1 MKSATLALAIA
12 ALLGGSHAQVTLRST
27 TAFVTAAG
35 SHVTAELEVSGHL
48 ATMVREIASTA
59 SSRATAKDTYDTNV
73 QSLFTATS
81 GTVRVL
87 FDGVYG
93 TDFGTDFVDG
103 MLTAAEGADVSEEA
117 KDELFE
123 KTMMDMVTMHLVLDK
138 INSNNDR
145 DKWDEAAAYYVG
157 DTGGFSTYDRANKR
171 AAPTDFGTTVSS
183 GDAAI
188 NKAIIDALNEE
199 DGDEAKI
206 IELFQVLYL
215 QNVVKYAYEIDEYHH
230 ENDFAKLS
238 EVVGEGLAFWRVLK
252 PWLVTRDT
260 VGEEHAATL
269 DGMFDY
275 ANIPSNGKHT
285 VQGARHWNYCRAK
298 FIADAHMAT
307 LLTLPPDVTLGTY
320 APFAADDFTCDLAIP
335 TGFESGEYTV
345 GGATYTFTNDVGASL
360 QFSEAIADTKLMLAR
375 GDSMTNVQA
384 TYEEYGLRGLA
395 DMTRIGAEWTL
406 FTGSSGHGSTTW
418 ISDLFDRA
426 AVSPNAY
433 VPKRSAQNEIIEKTL
448 MDALAVQCILDD
460 LAHAAETD
468 AHTLDQKRAFIDHA
482 AAKFL
487 GTRNARTSTVF
498 ERGNKRGLNYGTASD
513 GINSVASMAILNALK
528 TAKGI
533 TGNFAADDTARA
545 AQIAIITK
553 QLKVIYAQ
561 ATLRYAKLVGDDLA
575 ANTAFEEH
583 QAEGMAFFN
592 VIFPWV
598 KGAASTAIVEVVGNI
613 FDVEVAPES
622 YVDFAYCKTKVAMNA
637 FLGSDA
643 SLMGTLEDV
652 TADGTTCATV
662 LPSGATGIETDTAT
676 YVPMGD
682 VGASLSFSIAVMK
695 MLDELDEPPYTN
707 VVSLFRRTGVAGA
720 GEEARVGEP
729 VYDLFKAYFGDEEWM
744 TTYVEAAADDA
755 LTPTTE
761 SAARTEM
768 IEKTIWDAVAT
779 QLILSD
785 LWRGAQGDTDAHDR
799 HWDHGAAKYLGTD
812 DERAVTVYKRAEKR
826 AANFG
831 TTTNNAAGDPE
842 ANVNYAVI
850 AALTA
855 GKTAASATLR
865 FAEYEK
871 VKHQILVIYSQCVLR
886 YANYLDAAFL
896 DRTEYAEHQAEG
908 QAFWR
913 VIAPFVKAVNANGA
927 TFLTGIFD
935 LSREV
940 SEHTHY
946 CRAYDI
952 LSDLSVTTAEIGT
965 LEDIRNP
972 SCDGVE
978 VPEDATE
985 YLAATP
991 SSSDAEKTVA
1001 VSVGVVV
1008 SLALA
1013 LVM

>member
-27 TAFVTAAG
+27 TAFETDAG
-35 SHVTAELEVSGHL
+35 SDVTAELEVSGHL
-48 ATMVREIASTA
+48 ATMETEIASTA
-59 SSRATAKDTYDTNV
+59 SSRATAKNTYTTNV

-81 GTVRVL
+81 GTVRDL

-93 TDFGTDFVDG
+93 TDFGTDFVGG

-138 INSNNDR
+138 INGNTDQ

-157 DTGGFSTYDRANKR
+157 NTGGFSTYNRANKR
-171 AAPTDFGTTVSS
+171 AAATDFGTTVSS

-188 NKAIIDALNEE
+188 NKAIIDALNNKA

-230 ENDFAKLS
+230 ENDFANLS

-252 PWLVTRDT
+252 PWLETRDT
-260 VGEEHAATL
+260 VGAATL

-275 ANIPSNGKHT
+275 LNIPSNGKHT

-307 LLTLPPDVTLGTY
+307 LNTLPSYVTLGTY

-335 TGFESGEYTV
+335 TGSESGEYTV

-360 QFSEAIADTKLMLAR
+360 QFSEAIADIKLMLAR

-460 LAHAAETD
+460 LAHAAETS

-513 GINSVASMAILNALK
+513 GTNSVASMAILNALA
-528 TAKGI
+528 TAKGF
-533 TGNFAADDTARA
+533 TGNGADDDTARA

-652 TADGTTCATV
+652 TADGTTCATM

-695 MLDELDEPPYTN
+695 TLDELDEPPYTN

-896 DRTEYAEHQAEG
+896 DRTEYVEHQAEG

-952 LSDLSVTTAEIGT
+952 LSDLGVTTAEIGT
-965 LEDIRNP
+965 LENIRNP

-991 SSSDAEKTVA
+991 SSSEAEKTVA